1 MATLNMIFPE
11 LLLPVNT
18 LSSDVTGR
26 DGKLM
31 TCISLA
37 FTKSSLSEG
46 SSYFEQ
52 KVWDSYEAL

>member
-1 MATLNMIFPE
+1 MIFPE

-31 TCISLA
+31 TCIQPL
-37 FTKSSLSEG
+37 
-46 SSYFEQ
+46 Q
-52 KVWDSYEAL
+52 KAIYLRDQAIIVYIYL